1 MCLLLVRF
9 HWVAG
14 LDVAVRG
21 EHGHGADGAR
31 AAKGAGTHIQ
41 GADRRP
47 REQTGADADA
57 PVHPRHLPAP
67 SQTVGHGHCGKRKFP
82 HGSFALKQIMRSA
95 STLSCDTC
103 AKCVRF
109 ARERMCV
116 FHLGSAIKMLFNARV
131 IPFFRLWWFCSRKR
145 FVKHEF
151 SIDLWQ
157 RNKEGLEFSLN
168 GLDF

>member
-1 MCLLLVRF
+1 VR
-9 HWVAG
+9 V
-14 LDVAVRG
+14 DVAVRG

-31 AAKGAGTHIQ
+31 PAKGARTHIQ

-67 SQTVGHGHCGKRKFP
+67 SQTVGHGHCGKAKFP

-95 STLSCDTC
+95 RSCDTC

-109 ARERMCV
+109 APHTMCV
-116 FHLGSAIKMLFNARV
+116 YFTWAADDKIGF
-131 IPFFRLWWFCSRKR
+131 
-145 FVKHEF
+145 
-151 SIDLWQ
+151 
-157 RNKEGLEFSLN
+157 
-168 GLDF
+168 

>member
-1 MCLLLVRF
+1 VFFIYLFSGELNWVR
-9 HWVAG
+9 V
-14 LDVAVRG
+14 DVAVRG

-67 SQTVGHGHCGKRKFP
+67 SQTVGHGHCGKAKFP

-95 STLSCDTC
+95 RSLATR
-103 AKCVRF
+103 APNAF
-109 ARERMCV
+109 ASHHTHNVC
-116 FHLGSAIKMLFNARV
+116 FTWAARSV
-131 IPFFRLWWFCSRKR
+131 GR
-145 FVKHEF
+145 
-151 SIDLWQ
+151 
-157 RNKEGLEFSLN
+157 
-168 GLDF
+168 

>member
-1 MCLLLVRF
+1 VR
-9 HWVAG
+9 V
-14 LDVAVRG
+14 DVAVRG

-67 SQTVGHGHCGKRKFP
+67 SQTVGHGHCGKAKFP

-95 STLSCDTC
+95 LHALLRHVRQMRSLRTTHNV
-103 AKCVRF
+103 CVS
-109 ARERMCV
+109 
-116 FHLGSAIKMLFNARV
+116 LGSVGR
-131 IPFFRLWWFCSRKR
+131 
-145 FVKHEF
+145 
-151 SIDLWQ
+151 
-157 RNKEGLEFSLN
+157 
-168 GLDF
+168 